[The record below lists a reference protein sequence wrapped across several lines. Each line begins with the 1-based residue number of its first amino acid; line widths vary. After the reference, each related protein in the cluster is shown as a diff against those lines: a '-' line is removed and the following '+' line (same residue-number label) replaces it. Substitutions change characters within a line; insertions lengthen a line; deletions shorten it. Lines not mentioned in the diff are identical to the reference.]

1 MPVKYLPSAQPDLV
15 WFSEYYTW
23 NFPEGGRRAADAVRA
38 AEALLNL
45 QPFAGP
51 PLDEPDG
58 LRILRIKRTPF
69 SLIYRVSLDSIEIV
83 RVWDT
88 RQQQVGF

>member
-45 QPFAGP
+45 
-51 PLDEPDG
+51 
-58 LRILRIKRTPF
+58 
-69 SLIYRVSLDSIEIV
+69 
-83 RVWDT
+83 
-88 RQQQVGF
+88 